1 MCTIPVFAQENRIE
15 IQIRKSF
22 EKAETKTKSAEA
34 NFTFPDEID
43 ESFNVSGALGLK
55 IPLKNDRTSL
65 FVNGEWNRNTLIDKE
80 QNNYSFGVD
89 AQASTISSNLIQ
101 HTFTIT
107 GKYNND
113 LEKQVEGGKFK
124 LLYTPLLSN
133 IADLELPYW
142 IIPATGG
149 ASADI
154 GNGTFAISHNIEGGI
169 EYQNNVSSP
178 SDSLNGSIGRLY
190 GAYDLSFY
198 PLAHE
203 KLLDKNLYLNFS
215 IAYRQEYLNSTLTE
229 LSNNPTLINFS
240 VNYIVAKDS
249 NDGERASLSL
259 ARVDGKDPWTGLEN
273 QSFWK
278 FTIKVK
284 I

>member
-124 LLYTPLLSN
+124 LLL
-133 IADLELPYW
+133 
-142 IIPATGG
+142 
-149 ASADI
+149 
-154 GNGTFAISHNIEGGI
+154 H
-169 EYQNNVSSP
+169 
-178 SDSLNGSIGRLY
+178 
-190 GAYDLSFY
+190 
-198 PLAHE
+198 
-203 KLLDKNLYLNFS
+203 
-215 IAYRQEYLNSTLTE
+215 
-229 LSNNPTLINFS
+229 PT
-240 VNYIVAKDS
+240 
-249 NDGERASLSL
+249 
-259 ARVDGKDPWTGLEN
+259 T
-273 QSFWK
+273 
-278 FTIKVK
+278 
-284 I
+284 

>member
-1 MCTIPVFAQENRIE
+1 MT
-15 IQIRKSF
+15 
-22 EKAETKTKSAEA
+22 
-34 NFTFPDEID
+34 
-43 ESFNVSGALGLK
+43 
-55 IPLKNDRTSL
+55 LKNRLKEASL
-65 FVNGEWNRNTLIDKE
+65 
-80 QNNYSFGVD
+80 NYF
-89 AQASTISSNLIQ
+89 
-101 HTFTIT
+101 
-107 GKYNND
+107 
-113 LEKQVEGGKFK
+113 
-124 LLYTPLLSN
+124 YTPLLSN